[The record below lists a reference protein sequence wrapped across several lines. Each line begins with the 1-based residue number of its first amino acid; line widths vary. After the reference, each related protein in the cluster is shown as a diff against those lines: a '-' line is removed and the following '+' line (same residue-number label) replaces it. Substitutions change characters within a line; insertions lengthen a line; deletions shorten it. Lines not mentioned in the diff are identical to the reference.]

1 MEIFSEEQTIFNW
14 GESYYPSSGRYGPRS
29 ESYLSLYQIFEGD
42 MKIIIDHNS
51 FLVKSGEIA
60 LVCNDKAVDYRIGKD
75 THLSWVEIPRPP
87 IPHDTYIKIKDT
99 PYILGAT
106 IRLMQLMDLGL
117 QVNRKGIY
125 GPTEFK
131 NALGRAIFHELF
143 DQVRLE
149 LVEKPLPDIV
159 KKVKHYIEDHYTEE
173 CDTKSISE
181 YAGVSQR
188 YLFKI
193 FRDYLDSTPVEYLW
207 QLRLN
212 KGVEL
217 IYFSGLKIS
226 EIAYQCGFKNP
237 YHFSRY
243 VRQHFGVSPSKL
255 RKVEPNA
262 YRLMIQ
268 N

>member
-1 MEIFSEEQTIFNW
+1 MDIFSEEQTIFNW
-14 GESYYPSSGRYGPRS
+14 GEAGYPSGGRYGPRS
-29 ESYLSLYQIFEGD
+29 EPFLCLLQIFKGD
-42 MKIIIDHNS
+42 MEIIIDGKS
-51 FLVKSGEIA
+51 YLVKPGEIV
-60 LVCNDKAVDYRIGKD
+60 LVCNEKEVDYLMGED
-75 THLSWVEIPRPP
+75 SQLSWVEIPRPP
-87 IPHDTYIKIKDT
+87 IPHDSYIKIKDT

-131 NALGRAIFHELF
+131 NALGRAIFHEFF
-143 DQVRLE
+143 DQLRLE
-149 LVEKPLPDIV
+149 FVEKPLPDLV
-159 KKVKHYIEDHYTEE
+159 KKVKHYIEDHYTAE

-188 YLFKI
+188 YLFKV

-243 VRQHFGVSPSKL
+243 VRQHYGISPSKL
-255 RKVEPNA
+255 RKVEPHT
-262 YRLMIQ
+262 YRLIIQ